1 MQLPGSG
8 QLSVPTNGRVQSPKV
23 RECGGKGETVEHL
36 GDARP
41 CLVSLPLVS
50 PVPCG
55 QGVLES
61 IRDGLRLN
69 GQLQVKVLEG
79 YQKKEVS
86 PVLPSVG
93 RALHSVSAP
102 VSRQQTRISQQEVK
116 NLSSF
121 RFQVLPISLW
131 FHSESGHDMTW
142 FNRMATM
149 HRNDTENIFCEIC
162 ITVL

>member
-1 MQLPGSG
+1 MQLSGSG
-8 QLSVPTNGRVQSPKV
+8 QLSVPTNWRVQSPKV

-36 GDARP
+36 GDACP

-69 GQLQVKVLEG
+69 GKLQVKVLEG
-79 YQKKEVS
+79 NQKGGES
-86 PVLPSVG
+86 SFTICPSVG
-93 RALHSVSAP
+93 RASHSVSAP
-102 VSRQQTRISQQEVK
+102 GARQQTRVSKQGVW

-121 RFQVLPISLW
+121 RLQVLPLSLW

-142 FNRMATM
+142 FNRNGYHAQK
-149 HRNDTENIFCEIC
+149 
-162 ITVL
+162 